1 MPSASRKAELR
12 RLLERRDP
20 AGLRTWVEANRGALR
35 LAFSLTFEQDELLRR
50 RAIEAVGIIAGYL
63 AQTDRGVVRDYLRRL
78 LWLMNDESGGL
89 GWHAPEAIGE
99 ILVNVPELIGEFA
112 PLLPHYLS
120 EEPFEAGTHRAIH
133 RVTEIKPQVFVPYLA
148 DFRRSLDDP
157 DPAIRALGA
166 GIVLAVDPAGGRAAV
181 EQLRHDGHP
190 FTIYD
195 YQTGQLQRSTVGEMI
210 EAAIANTAPTG
221 HIV

>member
-20 AGLRTWVEANRGALR
+20 ASLRAWAEANRGALR
-35 LAFSLTFEQDELLRR
+35 LAFSLTFAQDELLRQ
-50 RAIEAVGIIAGYL
+50 RAIEAVGIIAGHL

-112 PLLPHYLS
+112 PLLPHYLA

-133 RVTEIKPQVFVPYLA
+133 RIAEIRPQVFTPYLA
-148 DFRRSLDDP
+148 DLRRSLGDP

-166 GIVLAVDPAGGRAAV
+166 SVVLVVDPGGGRAAV
-181 EQLRHDGHP
+181 EKLRHDGRR
-190 FTIYD
+190 FTMYD
-195 YQTGQLQRSTVGEMI
+195 YQTGQLQQSTVGEII
-210 EAAIANTAPTG
+210 EAAIDKTSPTG